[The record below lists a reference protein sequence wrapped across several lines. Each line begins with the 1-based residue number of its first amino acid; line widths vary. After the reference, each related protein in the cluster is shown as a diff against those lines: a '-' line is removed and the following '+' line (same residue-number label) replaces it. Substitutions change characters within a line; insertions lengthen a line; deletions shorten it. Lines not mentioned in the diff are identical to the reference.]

1 MNSSSIFNIKRK
13 RSLHLLMSYL
23 PKMRKLEIVQK
34 NKRLQHALKIKEV
47 LYEIYSLKN
56 TNQSAS
62 YNLSTTSADDFTK
75 REILTSLFEISNLP
89 FFNGIGFTLRGHSKR
104 ISNIINLPPFDLST
118 TSTTK
123 IVSYSWD
130 STIKIWD
137 ITSQSLY
144 ASLPP
149 VSEEDIIIAVIPL
162 YTSHTLQN
170 KKNPI
175 LLMAVTWDKKII
187 IYNIITN
194 TIHYQTTIEQYG
206 KLLWAIKCDN
216 YLLTS
221 SYEHDIRVWTIP
233 NFFHEESL
241 IEALLKRP
249 EDANDNNKR
258 FTCVHILKG
267 HNDAIPRM
275 IQLKDK
281 RIASCSWD
289 RTIRIWNLNTFGCEH
304 TFKVYED
311 KLTQLLQLNDNRLA
325 CLSLNGVVRVLNLS
339 SKKFDVEFEGSDF
352 MFQLRDGRM
361 VTGIGEETFQVINLN
376 TLKVELVFRTA
387 HVDNIS
393 AFLQLNDGRVI
404 TASFD
409 NDIKVYGFVTKHEL
423 QHEAYDYE
431 FKYEKE
437 CLYITHKSKMC

>member
-62 YNLSTTSADDFTK
+62 YNLSTYSNDDFTK

-104 ISNIINLPPFDLST
+104 ISNIINLPPFDDKPN
-118 TSTTK
+118 TK

-144 ASLPP
+144 ASLPA

-162 YTSHTLQN
+162 YTAQTLQN

-187 IYNIITN
+187 IYNLITK

-221 SYEHDIRVWTIP
+221 SYEHNIRIWTIP
-233 NFFHEESL
+233 NFFLEESL

-249 EDANDNNKR
+249 EDAEENKR
-258 FTCVHILKG
+258 FTCVQILQA
-267 HNDAIPRM
+267 HNDAVPRM

-281 RIASCSWD
+281 KIASCSWD
-289 RTIRIWNLNTFGCEH
+289 KTIRIWNLNTFVCEH
-304 TFKVYED
+304 TYKVYED
-311 KLTQLLQLNDNRLA
+311 KLIQLLQLNDMRLA
-325 CLSLNGVVRVLNLS
+325 CLSLNGVVRVLNLHT
-339 SKKFDVEFEGSDF
+339 KKFDVEFEGSDF
-352 MFQLRDGRM
+352 MFQLKDGRM
-361 VTGIGEETFQVINLN
+361 VTGIGEETFQVININ

-437 CLYITHKSKMC
+437 CLYITHKSKMGRSI